1 MYEEMSIKSLDKE
14 FEGNVLFRCK
24 GGGVTISIYSIVNRV
39 LKFKN
44 SRFFL
49 EKDQDTILDK
59 NLRECVAIG
68 YCCLHLHIHVY

>member
-1 MYEEMSIKSLDKE
+1 MVFKLIIGICMYEEMFIKLLDKE

-24 GGGVTISIYSIVNRV
+24 GGGVIILIYSIVNRV

-49 EKDQDTILDK
+49 EKD
-59 NLRECVAIG
+59 
-68 YCCLHLHIHVY
+68 

>member
-1 MYEEMSIKSLDKE
+1 MYKEMFIKLLDKE

-24 GGGVTISIYSIVNRV
+24 GGGGGIILIYSIVNRV

-49 EKDQDTILDK
+49 EKD
-59 NLRECVAIG
+59 
-68 YCCLHLHIHVY
+68 

>member
-14 FEGNVLFRCK
+14 FEGNG

-44 SRFFL
+44 SRFLL